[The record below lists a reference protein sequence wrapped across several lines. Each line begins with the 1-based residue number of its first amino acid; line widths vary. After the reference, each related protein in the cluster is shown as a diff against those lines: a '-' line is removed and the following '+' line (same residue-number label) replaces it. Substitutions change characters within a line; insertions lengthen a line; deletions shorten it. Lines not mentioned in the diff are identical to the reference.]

1 MIFKIHA
8 SMTYRSSKK
17 NHLVNVDLRVC
28 RLSYVWMTETLR
40 FVRVPRVTIFHLASF
55 ETLNTLILV
64 QTLKLRLRCTFEPL
78 SRRKS
83 GSKPIGYETF
93 HLADVRIT
101 LTKMITHRYAWRFVA
116 RADSQPYTND
126 DSVSLKNNDNVVH
139 RAFPPVPA

>member
-8 SMTYRSSKK
+8 SMTYRSIKK

-40 FVRVPRVTIFHLASF
+40 FVRVPRVTFFHLASF

-64 QTLKLRLRCTFEPL
+64 QTLKLRLRMDVRTVIKEKI
-78 SRRKS
+78 RV
-83 GSKPIGYETF
+83 KPIGYETF

-101 LTKMITHRYAWRFVA
+101 LTKMITHRYA
-116 RADSQPYTND
+116 
-126 DSVSLKNNDNVVH
+126 
-139 RAFPPVPA
+139 